1 MHVCKE
7 RPNSVTHLMKKNLL
21 LLFSA
26 FIFASASAQQQIL
39 LITESFENGTA
50 NFNSDSGGVGTNTGN
65 NAWIIN
71 NEYSGAPLYGN
82 TPPQDSVVSG
92 NINSAPF
99 STYLH
104 IHDAAAATSNSVANA
119 NWNSNTASDRFT
131 FLGDA
136 FCTLAMQNVIFTF
149 FWIAEGDTDAY
160 GEVYY
165 RIDGGPWIKTGQPKY
180 NNQSKWKYEIIQDP
194 AFNNVTNLQLGFRW
208 VNPASGVSSNV
219 SFGIDDIIAVGTYD
233 NINNPVEL
241 NINLISPTTVCQD
254 NYITIG
260 YDLSAPLCDGTY
272 RIQMSDATG
281 NFANPFDGGVFSI
294 FAPDTF
300 GFIGFQVPD
309 NVAGTCFRIRINR
322 ISPEPQIIGDTSIC
336 FTIQDCPETIF
347 TNNAPVMNDVDT
359 TCIQSVIDV
368 KFNSFGVF
376 GPGNRN
382 NTYTAQLSDMNGS
395 FATPYTLG
403 TLPSDESFPGMPGT
417 VSGVIPANVPP
428 GCGYFIR
435 VVSNFPSIVGS
446 LIGPFCL
453 TQCDELTNNIQDIH
467 VCLNG
472 STTYPND
479 ANLVIDINHWN
490 NDASYDTCN
499 DWTIELRS
507 MMDFSLVN
515 SGGIGVYH
523 DSVGGNFV
531 IDFPPYSNQLP
542 VAPGAYYMRI
552 VSDCSNLPWNQ
563 TGSVIRITIGAP
575 DTSRPVIILD
585 DTVHCN
591 LGLVS
596 LFVSPFKH
604 PPSDYEW
611 AASGLNNGN
620 AFIWPYNPL
629 LVDFTGAILDD
640 YIFYVREI
648 NFGCV
653 GAYSDRAELTIIGLP
668 SVNITGPVQVC
679 LGDTVTYDVDYLKET
694 YYNWDAP
701 AGVTVLDEAN
711 SQVTMIFDSIG
722 SFTISNFS
730 LNDCGGDS
738 GTYQV
743 NVTTLYNVEAGADQT
758 VCSGQ
763 PLTLHAETAELDKTF
778 LTQDTAKQGKQGA
791 MFDIIAHGDVTID
804 SIAVKVLATPQL
816 VQAEIY
822 GKSGTYKSFEQSPGN
837 WGQLGSYFNFAASTS
852 GLTVFPIPLNLNI
865 AAGDTFGF
873 YVTTVNAPTAVN
885 LAYGNGNGP
894 QGTVYKSDGV
904 IDFVQGT
911 VNNYPF
917 GAFVS
922 NARVLNI
929 RIYYSTRAGLGFD
942 WNTGDTT
949 ETIQF
954 IPQQSGMYSVIVSD
968 TSGCKNRDSVYVT
981 VNQSPLVNAGNDTAV
996 CNGQTAQLSGS
1007 TTGQI
1012 FNWTPEDGL
1021 VPPIV
1026 LDPVFNGTQTTE
1038 YILSVTSGVNGCEGK
1053 DTVIITVN
1061 DLPSADASPD
1071 TVLCDGS
1078 SYIIPATAS
1087 ATNTLWTPAD
1097 NLNDATALNPVFNGS
1112 LTSTYALVVTD
1123 TNQCV
1128 STDTITITVGATPAV
1143 DAGADVEICDD
1154 ATHIMTAVSNG
1165 QVFVWSPADGL
1176 SETNILNPTFTN
1188 YGEENNT
1195 YTLTVFDAVGCT
1207 NADSV
1212 KLHVLPCNLKV
1223 PQAFTPNGDGNND
1236 YFTVFGSLRE
1246 YEIRIY
1252 NRWGE
1257 VVYSSTD
1264 PTELSNLSRGWDGT
1278 YKGKLQEVGTFVY
1291 YVTGVDFNGKELSRK
1306 GNLTLIR

>member
-1 MHVCKE
+1 
-7 RPNSVTHLMKKNLL
+7 MKKYLL
-21 LLFSA
+21 LVFYCMLVVAGS
-26 FIFASASAQQQIL
+26 SQQQIL
-39 LITESFENGTA
+39 LLTQTFENGNA
-50 NFNSDSGGVGTNTGN
+50 NFNSDSGGVGTNSGN
-65 NAWIIN
+65 NSWIIN
-71 NEYSGAPLYGN
+71 NEYNGAPWYSN

-92 NINSAPF
+92 NINGAPF

-104 IHDAAAATSNSVANA
+104 IHDEGMATSNSIANA

-149 FWIAEGDTDAY
+149 FWIAEGNSDAY

-180 NNQSKWKYEIIQDP
+180 NNQSKWKYEVIQDP

-208 VNPASGVSSNV
+208 VNPASGVQSNV

-272 RIQMSDATG
+272 RIQMSDAAG
-281 NFANPFDGGVFSI
+281 NFVNPFDGGVFSI

-300 GFIGFQVPD
+300 GYIGFQVPD
-309 NVAGTCFRIRINR
+309 NVSGSCFRIRINR

-336 FTIQDCPETIF
+336 FTIQDCPESIF
-347 TNNAPVMNDVDT
+347 TNNAPVMNDIDT

-376 GPGNRN
+376 GPGNQN

-395 FATPYTLG
+395 FASPYVLG
-403 TLPSDESFPGMPGT
+403 TLPSDESFPAMPGT

-428 GCGYFIR
+428 GCGYYIR
-435 VVSNFPSIVGS
+435 VVSNFPSVVGS

-472 STTYPND
+472 STPYPND
-479 ANLVIDINHWN
+479 ANLTIAINHWN
-490 NDASYDTCN
+490 NNASYDTCN
-499 DWTIELRS
+499 NWTIELRS

-515 SGGIGVYH
+515 SGGLGIYH
-523 DSVGGNFV
+523 DSLGGNFV
-531 IDFPPYSNQLP
+531 IDFPPYANQLP
-542 VAPGAYYMRI
+542 VAPGTYYMRI
-552 VSDCSNLPWNQ
+552 LSNCSSLPWNQ

-585 DTVHCN
+585 DTVSCN

-611 AASGLNNGN
+611 AANGLNNGN
-620 AFIWPYNPL
+620 PFIWPYNPL
-629 LVDFTGAILDD
+629 LVDFTGAPLDD
-640 YIFYVREI
+640 YVFYVREI

-653 GAYSDRAELTIIGLP
+653 GAYSDRATLTVIGIP
-668 SVNITGPVQVC
+668 DVAITGPVQVC
-679 LGDTVTYDVDYLKET
+679 LGDTVTYNVDYLKET

-701 AGVTVLDEAN
+701 PGVTVLDEAN

-722 SFTISNFS
+722 TFTISNFS

-738 GTYQV
+738 GTFQV
-743 NVTTLYNVEAGADQT
+743 NVTTLYSVEAGANQT

-763 PLTLHAETAELDKTF
+763 PVTLHAETAELDKTF
-778 LTQDTAKQGKQGA
+778 LTQDTAKVGKQGA

-804 SIAVKVLATPQL
+804 SVAVKVLATPQL
-816 VQAEIY
+816 VQAEVY
-822 GKSGTYKSFEQSPGN
+822 GKQGTYRTFEQSPGN
-837 WGQLGSYFNFAASTS
+837 WGQIGSYYNFAAATS
-852 GLTVFPIPLNLNI
+852 GLTILPIPINQHI

-873 YVTTVNAPTAVN
+873 YITTANQPTAVN
-885 LAYGNGNGP
+885 LAYGSGNGS

-911 VNNYPF
+911 VNNYLF
-917 GAFVS
+917 GAFV
-922 NARVLNI
+922 NASRVLNV
-929 RIYYSTRAGLGFD
+929 RIYYSTRAGLQFN
-942 WNTGDTT
+942 WNTGDTSS
-949 ETIQF
+949 TIQF
-954 IPQQSGMYSVIVSD
+954 IPSQSGMYSVIVSD
-968 TSGCKNRDSVYVT
+968 TSGCKNRDSVYVN
-981 VNQSPLVNAGNDTAV
+981 VNPSPIVNAGNDTAI
-996 CNGQTAQLSGS
+996 CSGQTFQLNGN
-1007 TTGQI
+1007 TAETN
-1012 FNWTPEDGL
+1012 FNWQPNTDL
-1021 VPPIV
+1021 SNTSV
-1026 LDPVFNGTQTTE
+1026 LNPLFTGNTSTDYV
-1038 YILSVTSGVNGCEGK
+1038 LSATSSNGCEGR
-1053 DTVIITVN
+1053 DTVSVVVN
-1061 DLPSADASPD
+1061 NLPVVDASQD
-1071 TVLCDGS
+1071 TVLCNGL
-1078 SYIIPATAS
+1078 SYVIPASAS
-1087 ATNTLWTPAD
+1087 SQNALWTPAD
-1097 NLNDATALNPVFNGS
+1097 NLDNATAINPLFNGS
-1112 LTSTYALVVTD
+1112 MTTEFVLMVTD
-1123 TNQCV
+1123 NNQCV
-1128 STDTITITVGATPAV
+1128 NFDTITIAVGATPTL
-1143 DAGADVEICDD
+1143 DAGPDTEVCDD
-1154 ATHIMTAVSNG
+1154 ASYIIPAISNG
-1165 QVFVWSPADGL
+1165 QIYVWAPNNGL
-1176 SETNILNPTFTN
+1176 NDANVLNPTFTN
-1188 YGEENNT
+1188 YGEEYTT
-1195 YTLTVFDAVGCT
+1195 YTISVFDTVGCMIT
-1207 NADSV
+1207 DTVN
-1212 KLHVLPCNLKV
+1212 LHVLPCNLKV

-1246 YEIRIY
+1246 YDIRIY

-1257 VVYSSTD
+1257 MIYSSSD
-1264 PTELSNLSRGWDGT
+1264 PSELSNLSRGWDGT

-1291 YVTGVDFNGKELSRK
+1291 YVTGVDFNGKKLTRK